1 MLPERTTNRTFTTL
15 VLFPSILAAMD
26 IKMEGQRLGLG
37 VNLFSN
43 KRTIPEEM
51 GIDEF
56 NIELGYYS
64 NYYFQHFIADM

>member
-1 MLPERTTNRTFTTL
+1 
-15 VLFPSILAAMD
+15 
-26 IKMEGQRLGLG
+26 MEGQRLGLG